1 MILPL
6 RIKGK
11 EYPLSKGDIVVCIT
25 ESFQEFTSGLSLHL
39 FTLYIAIKVDENDTE
54 QIKNTVQ
61 FHNDFLSH
69 LGTLSSDGL

>member
-1 MILPL
+1 LRLCLLLRLRLPANIFL
-6 RIKGK
+6 RFLV
-11 EYPLSKGDIVVCIT
+11 YFALA
-25 ESFQEFTSGLSLHL
+25 LN
-39 FTLYIAIKVDENDTE
+39 IAIKVDENDTE